1 PAPPPTADHAPPLP
15 ARCAA
20 PPPPPPPAPPPRR
33 ARPPRP
39 PARPPHPAARV
50 APSGDAPRP
59 GRGLARDRGAQLQRP
74 RGAVR
79 PTAVGLWRARARAAR
94 GRSSL
99 AELPHGSPRV
109 RRTGSEPHRA
119 GPDTVRWRGCSGAPL
134 RKVGMPAAVARQFT
148 CVSLLLLAGARQAPG
163 QSSGTEPLRKTDLV
177 RLLTVGTIGSAE
189 LAALVQRNCLGF
201 APTERDRADL
211 VSLGADTALLRA
223 LEACARRTA
232 PAAPVPVQRAARP
245 RPPRARRSPADT
257 ARRVVAPHAASP
269 PPPVVAA
276 PPRVAPRPPLS
287 TTLTAFVL
295 GVGQHGLV
303 GTRPTLPLVFQV
315 RDTAGGPVS
324 GEVVALGVTNGRLGS
339 TRALTDSSGRVGV
352 DLTLGPKAGATV
364 IR

>member
-1 PAPPPTADHAPPLP
+1 
-15 ARCAA
+15 
-20 PPPPPPPAPPPRR
+20 
-33 ARPPRP
+33 
-39 PARPPHPAARV
+39 
-50 APSGDAPRP
+50 
-59 GRGLARDRGAQLQRP
+59 
-74 RGAVR
+74 
-79 PTAVGLWRARARAAR
+79 
-94 GRSSL
+94 
-99 AELPHGSPRV
+99 
-109 RRTGSEPHRA
+109 
-119 GPDTVRWRGCSGAPL
+119 
-134 RKVGMPAAVARQFT
+134 MPAAVARQFT

-364 IR
+364 IRATVRTLVREATLYPEPGTTARLLLRCGDTPVERRVSFALESPVVFRVTGQDAFGNAVPVPRVAAATGDKGVLRVDYAGGDSLGGVVRVTPREPGSTSLVVVASGRREDITAVVLQNRDSGASCPRPG